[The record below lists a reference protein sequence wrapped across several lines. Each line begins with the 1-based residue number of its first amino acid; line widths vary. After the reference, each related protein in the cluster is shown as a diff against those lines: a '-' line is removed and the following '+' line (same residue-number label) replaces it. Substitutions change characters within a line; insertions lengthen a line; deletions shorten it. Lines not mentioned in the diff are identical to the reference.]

1 MWPTRTL
8 VVYSE
13 GVFVISIPMWLPS
26 PSNTGKSVPV
36 LLTNRRE
43 RDIHTY
49 KNVCIWIE
57 WMRRTKE
64 EAAETKEKI
73 FKAGIRVFAKK
84 GFAGAGLA
92 DIAREAGVTRGAIY
106 WHFKNK
112 EAFFQE
118 LLHRVDHYYQSLID
132 HAGDEERPFREL
144 LRDAVRE
151 MIRKQSSEPEWQM
164 MQEIVVRD
172 SLNRRE
178 ADGREDMYHMKRV
191 ENTGAIY
198 LDEMIARGEVVG
210 FSDGYTATIAMSCFI
225 SGWIIQALHLQSA
238 PTDRQIDEMVEFAV
252 RGLCG
257 TEERNKKEEGS
268 DE

>member
-1 MWPTRTL
+1 
-8 VVYSE
+8 
-13 GVFVISIPMWLPS
+13 
-26 PSNTGKSVPV
+26 
-36 LLTNRRE
+36 
-43 RDIHTY
+43 
-49 KNVCIWIE
+49 
-57 WMRRTKE
+57 MRRTKE

-112 EAFFQE
+112 EALFQE
-118 LLHRVDHYYQSLID
+118 LLHRVDHYYESLIG
-132 HAGDEERPFREL
+132 HAEDAKRPFREL
-144 LRDAVRE
+144 LREAVGE

-172 SLNRRE
+172 FLNRRG
-178 ADGREDMYHMKRV
+178 ADDQGNLGHMKRIDRA
-191 ENTGAIY
+191 GAVY
-198 LDEMIARGEVVG
+198 LDEVIARGEIVG
-210 FSDGYTATIAMSCFI
+210 FSDGYTAAIAMSCFV
-225 SGWIIQALHLQSA
+225 SGWIIQALHLDST
-238 PTDRQIDEMVEFAV
+238 PTDRQIDELVEFAV

-257 TEERNKKEEGS
+257 SEERKAKREEKR